1 MLFDTIQKCYYY
13 CFATSKLPNWVITCR
28 FIFFCLRFI
37 KLTKLVI
44 VKYIPHTMIKR
55 VYAADELEVC
65 EEVGRGG
72 FGVVY
77 RGVIRSNNQ
86 EVAIKQI
93 DLENDQTNLLEINK
107 EIQIISECRL
117 SQITRYLGCFV
128 KNYKLWVIM
137 EFVNGGSLFEL
148 LKPGPVQ
155 DEGVISVII
164 KEILIALE
172 YLHNQGKIHRD
183 LKSQNILLSKQG
195 DVKLTDFGVST
206 QLSSN
211 FLRRNTTV
219 GTPYW
224 MAPEVILNNNGG
236 HSFKADIWSLG
247 CCAYEIFNAKPPLQ
261 NQYPPMKALRQI
273 SKCQRE
279 QDFINLIGMRDLD
292 ISSTFRDFLCKCFI
306 LDPKERYSSTKL
318 LNHKFITKYESLP
331 DKAKLLKKLIT
342 KKQVWDQE
350 NHIAKS
356 QNFYIP
362 TEIAQNQMKWNDVQQ
377 EAHKTFQFD
386 ISLIDCMNH
395 YPPSP
400 SSSKVSSRE
409 LSPHEGSPHEASPQ
423 KSSPESHPKPKLI
436 INYQSL
442 TKANTKQDQFK
453 KQIKPEFHRILNKV
467 FYKLETK
474 NTLSTEQYDL
484 LVALNDKLL
493 SLLTFTNN
501 TDPQDSSSKKV
512 LVFQYL
518 KYLLKEVIRNSNDN
532 DTYATNPKMTLQRLI
547 IPSNLTHSKQ
557 LQETL
562 VLERPAPCARQFDEI
577 EKSLVASW
585 IDKMKEAQ

>member
-1 MLFDTIQKCYYY
+1 
-13 CFATSKLPNWVITCR
+13 
-28 FIFFCLRFI
+28 
-37 KLTKLVI
+37 
-44 VKYIPHTMIKR
+44 MINR
-55 VYAADELEVC
+55 VHAAEELEVC

-117 SQITRYLGCFV
+117 PQITRYLGCFV

-148 LKPGPVQ
+148 LKPGPVR
-155 DEGVISVII
+155 DEGVILAII

-261 NQYPPMKALRQI
+261 NQYPPMKALREI
-273 SKCQRE
+273 SRCQRE
-279 QDFINLIGMRDLD
+279 EDFINLIGMRDLD
-292 ISSTFRDFLCKCFI
+292 ISSTFKDFLSKCFI

-318 LNHKFITKYESLP
+318 LNHKFITKYESLS
-331 DKAKLLKKLIT
+331 DKTKLLKKLIT
-342 KKQVWDQE
+342 KKQLWDQE

-356 QNFYIP
+356 QKFYIP
-362 TEIAQNQMKWNDVQQ
+362 TEIAKNQRKWNQD
-377 EAHKTFQFD
+377 EEDSHRTFQFD
-386 ISLIDCMNH
+386 MSLIN

-400 SSSKVSSRE
+400 SSSKKSSSRE
-409 LSPHEGSPHEASPQ
+409 SSPRESSPQ
-423 KSSPESHPKPKLI
+423 KSTPMEPKPKSKV

-442 TKANTKQDQFK
+442 TKTNRKQDQFK

-467 FYKLETK
+467 FHKLETK
-474 NTLSTEQYDL
+474 NTLTTEQYDL
-484 LVALNDKLL
+484 LVSLNDKLL
-493 SLLTFTNN
+493 SLLTFTHD
-501 TDPQDSSSKKV
+501 TEPLDTSSNKKI

-518 KYLLKEVIRNSNDN
+518 KYLLKELIKSSNDN
-532 DTYATNPKMTLQRLI
+532 DNIYSSIQNPKMTLQRLI
-547 IPSNLTHSKQ
+547 IPSNLTLNSKQ

-562 VLERPAPCARQFDEI
+562 GPILERPTPCARQFDEI
-577 EKSLVASW
+577 EKSLFASW
-585 IDKMKEAQ
+585 VDKMKEPNSSR